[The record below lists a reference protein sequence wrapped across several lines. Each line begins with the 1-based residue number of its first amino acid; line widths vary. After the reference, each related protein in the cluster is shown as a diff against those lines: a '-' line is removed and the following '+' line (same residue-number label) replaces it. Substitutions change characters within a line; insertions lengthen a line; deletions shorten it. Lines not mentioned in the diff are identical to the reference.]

1 MNKKVLRNLSYGVYA
16 VSALGENRMSGCIA
30 NSIMQITS
38 SPATLAVSMNHDNY
52 THECIEKSGMFA
64 VSILSE
70 KTDPNIISQLGFQS
84 SRDVD
89 KFMNV
94 PFITKH
100 NIAVVDDACGYL
112 VCQVIN
118 KMETNTHTVFLGE
131 IIDCDMLNQETPMTY
146 AYYHNIIK
154 GKSPKNAPT
163 YQPEDLDTVDS
174 ASSDSSI
181 TSSNSSGNGKWVC
194 SICGYVY
201 DGDIPFEELPDTCV
215 CPICKQ
221 GKDKFK
227 QR

>member
-1 MNKKVLRNLSYGVYA
+1 MKRISDFIAEELAAAFEAAGYDRNYAKVTLS
-16 VSALGENRMSGCIA
+16 NRPDLC
-30 NSIMQITS
+30 
-38 SPATLAVSMNHDNY
+38 
-52 THECIEKSGMFA
+52 E
-64 VSILSE
+64 
-70 KTDPNIISQLGFQS
+70 
-84 SRDVD
+84 
-89 KFMNV
+89 
-94 PFITKH
+94 
-100 NIAVVDDACGYL
+100 YL
-112 VCQVIN
+112 VCKVID

-201 DGDIPFEELPDTCV
+201 DGDIPFEELPDTFV

>member
-1 MNKKVLRNLSYGVYA
+1 
-16 VSALGENRMSGCIA
+16 
-30 NSIMQITS
+30 
-38 SPATLAVSMNHDNY
+38 
-52 THECIEKSGMFA
+52 MFA

-112 VCQVIN
+112 VCKVID
-118 KMETNTHTVFLGE
+118 KLETNTHTVFLGE

-201 DGDIPFEELPDTCV
+201 DGDIPFEELPDTFV

>member
-1 MNKKVLRNLSYGVYA
+1 MN
-16 VSALGENRMSGCIA
+16 ALK
-30 NSIMQITS
+30 
-38 SPATLAVSMNHDNY
+38 
-52 THECIEKSGMFA
+52 KSGMFA

-112 VCQVIN
+112 VCKVID

-154 GKSPKNAPT
+154 GKSPKKCT
-163 YQPEDLDTVDS
+163 DLP
-174 ASSDSSI
+174 AGR
-181 TSSNSSGNGKWVC
+181 SGYGRFC
-194 SICGYVY
+194 
-201 DGDIPFEELPDTCV
+201 F
-215 CPICKQ
+215 
-221 GKDKFK
+221 F
-227 QR
+227 

>member
-52 THECIEKSGMFA
+52 THECIEKSGMCA

-112 VCQVIN
+112 VCKVIG
-118 KMETNTHTVFLGE
+118 V
-131 IIDCDMLNQETPMTY
+131 
-146 AYYHNIIK
+146 
-154 GKSPKNAPT
+154 S
-163 YQPEDLDTVDS
+163 
-174 ASSDSSI
+174 
-181 TSSNSSGNGKWVC
+181 
-194 SICGYVY
+194 
-201 DGDIPFEELPDTCV
+201 
-215 CPICKQ
+215 
-221 GKDKFK
+221 
-227 QR
+227 

>member
-52 THECIEKSGMFA
+52 THECIEKS
-64 VSILSE
+64 
-70 KTDPNIISQLGFQS
+70 IISQLGFQS

-112 VCQVIN
+112 VCKVID

-194 SICGYVY
+194 SIYGYVY
-201 DGDIPFEELPDTCV
+201 DGDIPFEELPDTFV

>member
-89 KFMNV
+89 KFM
-94 PFITKH
+94 KH

-112 VCQVIN
+112 VCKVID

-174 ASSDSSI
+174 ASSGSSI

-201 DGDIPFEELPDTCV
+201 DGDIPFEELPDTFV

>member
-1 MNKKVLRNLSYGVYA
+1 
-16 VSALGENRMSGCIA
+16 
-30 NSIMQITS
+30 
-38 SPATLAVSMNHDNY
+38 
-52 THECIEKSGMFA
+52 MFA

-112 VCQVIN
+112 VCKVID

-181 TSSNSSGNGKWVC
+181 TSSNSSENGKWVC

-201 DGDIPFEELPDTCV
+201 DGDIPFEELPDTFV

>member
-1 MNKKVLRNLSYGVYA
+1 MDALKKV
-16 VSALGENRMSGCIA
+16 
-30 NSIMQITS
+30 
-38 SPATLAVSMNHDNY
+38 
-52 THECIEKSGMFA
+52 ECST

-112 VCQVIN
+112 VCKVID

-163 YQPEDLDTVDS
+163 YQRK
-174 ASSDSSI
+174 I
-181 TSSNSSGNGKWVC
+181 W
-194 SICGYVY
+194 I
-201 DGDIPFEELPDTCV
+201 
-215 CPICKQ
+215 
-221 GKDKFK
+221 
-227 QR
+227 R

>member
-1 MNKKVLRNLSYGVYA
+1 
-16 VSALGENRMSGCIA
+16 
-30 NSIMQITS
+30 
-38 SPATLAVSMNHDNY
+38 
-52 THECIEKSGMFA
+52 
-64 VSILSE
+64 
-70 KTDPNIISQLGFQS
+70 
-84 SRDVD
+84 
-89 KFMNV
+89 MNV

-112 VCQVIN
+112 VCKVID

-146 AYYHNIIK
+146 
-154 GKSPKNAPT
+154 APT

-201 DGDIPFEELPDTCV
+201 DGDIPFEELPDTFV